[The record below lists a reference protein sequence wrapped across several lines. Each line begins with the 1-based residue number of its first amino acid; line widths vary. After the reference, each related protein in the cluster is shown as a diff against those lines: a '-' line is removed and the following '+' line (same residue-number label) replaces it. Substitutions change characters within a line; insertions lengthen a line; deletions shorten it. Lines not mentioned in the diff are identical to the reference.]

1 MSKKTLKLLLG
12 MGLLASVVVLC
23 GYAIAQDQGT
33 RPGGAAGQ
41 PPADD
46 MNARMEQART
56 RMLDRAREQLG
67 FTEQEWAQVRPRYE
81 AVSDLNRQLSAGGM
95 RGGMG
100 RGAGGG
106 PGGPAGPGGP
116 GGLGGRR
123 APEGGMA
130 GTTGTGAART
140 GPGTGPGVAQPEDQT
155 ELGKARTQLRDVLAD
170 EQASTDQ
177 IKATLDGYRVA
188 RAKAEK
194 QLEESRKALR
204 ELLNIRQEATLVSQG
219 LLN

>member
-1 MSKKTLKLLLG
+1 MSKKTLMLLLG
-12 MGLLASVVVLC
+12 MGLLASAVVLC

-116 GGLGGRR
+116 GGPGGRG
-123 APEGGMA
+123 APES
-130 GTTGTGAART
+130 GTTGMGGNRP
-140 GPGTGPGVAQPEDQT
+140 GPGTGPGMAQLEDQT
-155 ELGKARTQLRDVLAD
+155 ELGKARTQLRDALAD
-170 EQASTDQ
+170 EQASADQ
-177 IKATLDGYRVA
+177 IKAALDGYRVA
-188 RAKAEK
+188 RAKAER